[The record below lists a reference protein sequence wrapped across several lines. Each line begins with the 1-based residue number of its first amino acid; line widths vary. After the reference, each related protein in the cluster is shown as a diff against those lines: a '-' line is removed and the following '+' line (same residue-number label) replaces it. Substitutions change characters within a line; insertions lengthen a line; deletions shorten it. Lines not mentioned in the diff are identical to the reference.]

1 MGCADGQSMDWLVK
15 NIPLVIPR
23 AHDCITLLLGSR
35 EAYSQQQNDHPGTY
49 WYSQD
54 YLERSN
60 RYGESMA
67 LGSGAI
73 TDQQNL
79 YDLYVE
85 KYGQENADYLI
96 ETMNNWQK
104 HYDRAVLVETEF
116 GVDAINTGK
125 SKRTEPIKRL
135 ATGKHAWRFIISK
148 KTPER
153 RME

>member
-1 MGCADGQSMDWLVK
+1 
-15 NIPLVIPR
+15 
-23 AHDCITLLLGSR
+23 LGSR
-35 EAYSQQQNDHPGTY
+35 QAYIQQQNEHPGTY

-85 KYGQENADYLI
+85 KYGQENADFLI

-116 GVDAINTGK
+116 GVTQSIREK
-125 SKRTEPIKRL
+125 VKEQSQSKGWRL
-135 ATGKHAWRFIISK
+135 ENMSGDLSLVKKLLNGEWNEDFLIVPAKHRIVMQVNEWIISAE
-148 KTPER
+148 P
-153 RME
+153 MDN